1 MMKSHFLVSHVSL
14 DFLAEIVKL
23 EAQKVNEFRL
33 TLYCGFE
40 DSASQEKQEM
50 R

>member
-1 MMKSHFLVSHVSL
+1 MMESHFLASHVSS
-14 DFLAEIVKL
+14 DFLAEIVTF
-23 EAQKVNEFRL
+23 EAEKGMEFRL